1 MVQIRRNLTGDSL
14 RGFRA
19 EGALVNGT
27 VTYTWKD
34 TSGQEHML
42 SLAYAAV
49 PGQAQVNT
57 EWYVPGYVATTLPV
71 GADIAYSI
79 IYAKGNSPPVPS
91 TTKLPR
97 PSTPRA
103 VLRW

>member
-1 MVQIRRNLTGDSL
+1 M
-14 RGFRA
+14 
-19 EGALVNGT
+19 NGT

-57 EWYVPGYVATTLPV
+57 EWYVPGYEATTLPV
-71 GADIAYSI
+71 LIGADIAYSI
-79 IYAKGNSPPVPS
+79 SPPVPN

>member
-1 MVQIRRNLTGDSL
+1 M
-14 RGFRA
+14 
-19 EGALVNGT
+19 NGT

-79 IYAKGNSPPVPS
+79 IYAKGNSPPYRTRRS
-91 TTKLPR
+91 CR
-97 PSTPRA
+97 
-103 VLRW
+103 VLARHEQCCAGDTCVIGMC